1 MDRLHQSGNSR
12 LMVSYLN
19 GYINPRK
26 SAEREPVAG
35 RLEGDWS
42 YLLIGRNWRRNYWR
56 KNY

>member
-1 MDRLHQSGNSR
+1 
-12 LMVSYLN
+12 MVSYLN